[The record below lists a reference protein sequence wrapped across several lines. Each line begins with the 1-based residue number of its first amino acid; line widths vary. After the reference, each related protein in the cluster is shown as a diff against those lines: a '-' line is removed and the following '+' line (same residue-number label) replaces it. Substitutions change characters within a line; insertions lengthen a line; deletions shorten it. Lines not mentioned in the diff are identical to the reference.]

1 MACRRLA
8 HPESLQRLG
17 GARGSSLGVFPQGQ
31 GLGLTVPPQEGS
43 ARRLDPGPP
52 SNICGSAQASAWGL
66 LGGA

>member
-1 MACRRLA
+1 MACRHLA

-52 SNICGSAQASAWGL
+52 SGVCGSARASARGL
-66 LGGA
+66 PGGA